1 MSDEVM
7 MDIQRTLGR
16 IEQKIDSH
24 VEAFDKHVEMDVL
37 AYQAIG
43 TLKTDVA
50 KQKGAAKMLTMVGT
64 ALGILVGAI
73 GSYLGSRH

>member
-1 MSDEVM
+1 MSDEIM

-43 TLKTDVA
+43 VLKTDVA
-50 KQKGAAKMLTMVGT
+50 KQKGASKMLAMVGT
-64 ALGILVGAI
+64 GLGILVGAVA
-73 GSYLGSRH
+73 SYLGNRH